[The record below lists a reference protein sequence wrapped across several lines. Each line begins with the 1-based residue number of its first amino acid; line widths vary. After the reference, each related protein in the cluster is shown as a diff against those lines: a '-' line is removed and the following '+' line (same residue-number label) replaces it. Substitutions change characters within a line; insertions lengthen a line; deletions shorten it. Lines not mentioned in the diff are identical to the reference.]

1 MNKTDAARLLA
12 EQSYMSGWRPRS
24 LLSRGN
30 AKLAKSERTI
40 GLSLAPAKTS
50 GYEVCA
56 SRSPEC
62 SLHCIHTSGM
72 ASPNCIGRLESF
84 NFDSLKEMNAFILG
98 IEEAAGYLDTHFVE
112 E

>member
-1 MNKTDAARLLA
+1 MHKIDTARLLA
-12 EQSYMSGWRPRS
+12 EQSYMSGWRPKS

-56 SRSPEC
+56 SRTPEC
-62 SLHCIHTSGM
+62 SLHCIHTSGI
-72 ASPNCIGRLESF
+72 ASPFLHSPTLPCNPAWVSHRL
-84 NFDSLKEMNAFILG
+84 KNAWFFRDQVL
-98 IEEAAGYLDTHFVE
+98 ACPRRRSSR
-112 E
+112 